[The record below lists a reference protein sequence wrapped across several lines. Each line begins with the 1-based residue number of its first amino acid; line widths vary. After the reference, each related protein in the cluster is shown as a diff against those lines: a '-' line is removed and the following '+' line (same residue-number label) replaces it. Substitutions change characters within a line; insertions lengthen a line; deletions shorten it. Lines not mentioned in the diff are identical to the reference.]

1 MIFRYF
7 LLSVWTERRNKKEP
21 RTRSA
26 VEQMGF
32 PVSGCGTRGFAAH
45 TVLARDDTEKPH
57 LLPTAPAI
65 VRPANTPP
73 LVVADLQSG
82 FDNDLLFFSD
92 RFELAKHELLGL
104 RFIMP
109 RMMNIGCASAIRA
122 SSIALTFVDLE
133 RDSAVFEQVHTAL
146 TAYSVRLARCL
157 IIPEARSPESDVN
170 INCTIFF

>member
-1 MIFRYF
+1 MYF

-32 PVSGCGTRGFAAH
+32 SVSGCGTRGFAAQ

-73 LVVADLQSG
+73 LVGADV
-82 FDNDLLFFSD
+82 
-92 RFELAKHELLGL
+92 RRAT
-104 RFIMP
+104 
-109 RMMNIGCASAIRA
+109 AIVRHL
-122 SSIALTFVDLE
+122 SWQMCE
-133 RDSAVFEQVHTAL
+133 GVFL
-146 TAYSVRLARCL
+146 IVRNF
-157 IIPEARSPESDVN
+157 P
-170 INCTIFF
+170 

>member
-1 MIFRYF
+1 MLSPVVLCCLIFQLIFSYF

-73 LVVADLQSG
+73 LVVADLRSG

-92 RFELAKHELLGL
+92 RFELAKLENK
-104 RFIMP
+104 IK
-109 RMMNIGCASAIRA
+109 AIRLMIISLFA
-122 SSIALTFVDLE
+122 MIMMVVAIKCG
-133 RDSAVFEQVHTAL
+133 FEF
-146 TAYSVRLARCL
+146 S
-157 IIPEARSPESDVN
+157 
-170 INCTIFF
+170 

>member
-1 MIFRYF
+1 MYF

-32 PVSGCGTRGFAAH
+32 SVSGCGTRGFAAQ

-73 LVVADLQSG
+73 LVGADL
-82 FDNDLLFFSD
+82 
-92 RFELAKHELLGL
+92 RRALA
-104 RFIMP
+104 I
-109 RMMNIGCASAIRA
+109 
-122 SSIALTFVDLE
+122 
-133 RDSAVFEQVHTAL
+133 
-146 TAYSVRLARCL
+146 VRHLSWQMCEGVA
-157 IIPEARSPESDVN
+157 A
-170 INCTIFF
+170 

>member
-1 MIFRYF
+1 MYF

-32 PVSGCGTRGFAAH
+32 SVSGCGTRGFAAQ

-73 LVVADLQSG
+73 LVVADLRSG

-92 RFELAKHELLGL
+92 RFELAKLELMLF
-104 RFIMP
+104 R
-109 RMMNIGCASAIRA
+109 
-122 SSIALTFVDLE
+122 SSGVAEVQKF
-133 RDSAVFEQVHTAL
+133 RQ
-146 TAYSVRLARCL
+146 
-157 IIPEARSPESDVN
+157 
-170 INCTIFF
+170 